1 MFVKSKVVRIAGV
14 GLCVPK
20 TSVSNADMI
29 SHLDTSDMW
38 IKTNLGIHSRRIAKF
53 DDESS
58 SEMGA
63 RAALNALEFAGVSR
77 NDVGGIIVATATPDQ
92 KAPSTACLIQDILGI
107 SNQSFAFDVQAVCT
121 GFVYGLTVA
130 TGLIEASTVTNILV
144 IGVDTF
150 SKITNWD
157 DRSSPFFGD
166 GAGAVLLQRAPSE
179 FSSIIRADGSGR
191 TGFYVAPNDKYY
203 TMNPRSVYE
212 AATRVLPSVIEELL
226 EKNNVS
232 ISEIKYI
239 VPHQPSLRVLNKM
252 ASQLGIPEACV
263 LKNMEKYANTAA
275 ASIPILLAENVINGK
290 ISSGDLI
297 IFAGVGSGWT
307 WGAAL
312 YKWI

>member
-1 MFVKSKVVRIAGV
+1 M
-14 GLCVPK
+14 
-20 TSVSNADMI
+20 
-29 SHLDTSDMW
+29 
-38 IKTNLGIHSRRIAKF
+38 
-53 DDESS
+53 
-58 SEMGA
+58 
-63 RAALNALEFAGVSR
+63 
-77 NDVGGIIVATATPDQ
+77 
-92 KAPSTACLIQDILGI
+92 
-107 SNQSFAFDVQAVCT
+107 
-121 GFVYGLTVA
+121 
-130 TGLIEASTVTNILV
+130 TNILV
-144 IGVDTF
+144 NGVDTF

-179 FSSIIRADGSGR
+179 FSSIIRSDGSGR

-203 TMNPRSVYE
+203 TMNPKSVYE

-232 ISEIKYI
+232 ISEVKYI

-252 ASQLGIPEACV
+252 ASELGIPDECV

-275 ASIPILLAENVINGK
+275 ASIPILLAENVLKGK

-307 WGAAL
+307 WGLRFTNGPKA
-312 YKWI
+312 